1 MKLRAIWEY
10 HQIGADDYKASWRS
24 YYLDNVSIA
33 NENDWPKTAKFHAEW
48 SEKISSVM
56 LEYLLTDEEKRLN
69 NIVAIFRAWAQSKSE
84 VYLDVSKCN
93 RTYTRFTTNRMTSI
107 LPDIPGALSG
117 WNTDNHYFY
126 EIVNR
131 NGKQSYIQLV
141 ISSKNITDDF
151 RNICDN
157 INKYYPAK
165 LKKSN
170 WQWRTPFKTKA
181 FELGEELNEMDIFS
195 KLNSCMNEILAF
207 ELDLI
212 NRLSQKQF

>member
-1 MKLRAIWEY
+1 M
-10 HQIGADDYKASWRS
+10 
-24 YYLDNVSIA
+24 
-33 NENDWPKTAKFHAEW
+33 
-48 SEKISSVM
+48 
-56 LEYLLTDEEKRLN
+56 
-69 NIVAIFRAWAQSKSE
+69 
-84 VYLDVSKCN
+84 
-93 RTYTRFTTNRMTSI
+93 
-107 LPDIPGALSG
+107 
-117 WNTDNHYFY
+117 
-126 EIVNR
+126 
-131 NGKQSYIQLV
+131 

-212 NRLSQKQF
+212 NRLSQK